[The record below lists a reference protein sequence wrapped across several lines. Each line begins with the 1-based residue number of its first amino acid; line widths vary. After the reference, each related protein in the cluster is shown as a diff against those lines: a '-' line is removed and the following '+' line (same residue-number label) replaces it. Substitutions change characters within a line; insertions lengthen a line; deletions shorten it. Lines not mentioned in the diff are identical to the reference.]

1 MQETQEVQGQSLE
14 KSPGGGRAPT
24 PVFLHG
30 ESHGQRSLVDYSPE
44 GLKEMDTTEQLSMTW
59 HSWHGLDI
67 LQKFARN

>member
-1 MQETQEVQGQSLE
+1 M
-14 KSPGGGRAPT
+14 
-24 PVFLHG
+24 
-30 ESHGQRSLVDYSPE
+30 DYSPE